1 MEKKITTMKADSSK
15 ISASVAKLESDNGIA
30 ELQRLQKAS
39 SAESEK
45 LRDRINSLEQEL
57 KA

>member
-39 SAESEK
+39 SAE
-45 LRDRINSLEQEL
+45 
-57 KA
+57 